1 MKMTGSG
8 KTIMDVARMANVS
21 PSTVTHALN
30 GKRPVKAETRA
41 RVMNAISALGYVP
54 SWNASRL
61 KGRFSGVIGCL
72 ATDISETFVNRIVR
86 GIEQGLAGGTETLLF
101 VSLVEFG
108 GDYEAAFRFLRS
120 HDIDGLL
127 ICHHIIP
134 NEKLIRM
141 IDNLPVVSINMELK
155 NTVSVVADGESGGAM
170 AAEHLYSAGMRK
182 PAVISGPEDRV
193 STQLRYKGFCS
204 RLKALSLPLPQSP
217 CYGAYDAEHGYDA
230 CRELLRKGI
239 RFDGLFAGND
249 YIAAGA
255 INALH
260 EHGIRVP
267 EDVKVV
273 GFDNRDFSSFWK
285 PSITTFQQP
294 LGEMGLVG
302 IGVLRNLIANRS
314 DVEMRYV
321 LESRLIIRES
331 SRRAERGSRE
341 VSDSEYQKD

>member
-127 ICHHIIP
+127 ICHH
-134 NEKLIRM
+134 
-141 IDNLPVVSINMELK
+141 
-155 NTVSVVADGESGGAM
+155 GGAM

-260 EHGIRVP
+260 EHGIGVP

-341 VSDSEYQKD
+341 VSDSEYQED

>member
-1 MKMTGSG
+1 M
-8 KTIMDVARMANVS
+8 
-21 PSTVTHALN
+21 
-30 GKRPVKAETRA
+30 
-41 RVMNAISALGYVP
+41 
-54 SWNASRL
+54 
-61 KGRFSGVIGCL
+61 IGCL
-72 ATDISETFVNRIVR
+72 ATEISETFVNRIVR

-101 VSLVEFG
+101 VSLVEFS

-120 HDIDGLL
+120 HDI
-127 ICHHIIP
+127 
-134 NEKLIRM
+134 
-141 IDNLPVVSINMELK
+141 
-155 NTVSVVADGESGGAM
+155 
-170 AAEHLYSAGMRK
+170 
-182 PAVISGPEDRV
+182 
-193 STQLRYKGFCS
+193 
-204 RLKALSLPLPQSP
+204 
-217 CYGAYDAEHGYDA
+217 
-230 CRELLRKGI
+230 
-239 RFDGLFAGND
+239 DGLFAGND

-314 DVEMRYV
+314 DVEMRDV
-321 LESRLIIRES
+321 LESRRIIRES

-341 VSDSEYQKD
+341 VSDSEYQED